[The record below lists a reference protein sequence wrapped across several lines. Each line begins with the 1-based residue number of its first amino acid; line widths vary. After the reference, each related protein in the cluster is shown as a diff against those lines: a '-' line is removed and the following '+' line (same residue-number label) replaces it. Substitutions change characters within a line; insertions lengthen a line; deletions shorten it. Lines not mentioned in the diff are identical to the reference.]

1 MTTRELAGLVF
12 LIVGTA
18 VVPLG
23 WIVSHK
29 ILLLAAL
36 FIGAGAWLFY
46 TGRML
51 KRAEQLAK
59 ESTGGGN
66 YGPPTPGD
74 VHNYTGWRTGGRT
87 QPLDTGSS
95 EGGSDGD

>member
-1 MTTRELAGLVF
+1 MTAREFVGLGL
-12 LIVGTA
+12 LILGAV

-29 ILLLAAL
+29 ILLLAAV
-36 FIGAGAWLFY
+36 FMGIGAWLFY
-46 TGRML
+46 TARIF

-59 ESTGGGN
+59 ESTRN
-66 YGPPTPGD
+66 YGPPMPGD

-87 QPLDTGSS
+87 QPLDTSSS
-95 EGGSDGD
+95 EGGSDGH